1 MEVQRW
7 VDRNIESLPHA
18 KKPSQIARD
27 EVDGARRAGEE
38 RWRPLN
44 RVATSDRA
52 HASVD
57 AQCGAAVA
65 WLGAF
70 IPFGRLLTSSL
81 LGQTLLRRRESLRW
95 MTWTPR

>member
-65 WLGAF
+65 WLRAF
-70 IPFGRLLTSSL
+70 IPLPPLLTSSP
-81 LGQTLLRRRESLRW
+81 LGP
-95 MTWTPR
+95 TPLEQEGKPQIHDLDP